1 MAENIIIYLRI
12 KYTKQKEREGE
23 RYKAEERNNGRERRN
38 HLAEIPE
45 WERGRD
51 RNEIMRE

>member
-12 KYTKQKEREGE
+12 KYTKQKERE